1 MKVVLIGVGQAGGKL
16 AQAIAEFDY
25 EMDFGAVTGALAV
38 NTARADLQSLDIET
52 QLIGQDRVKGH
63 GVGGDN
69 ELGAE
74 VMDADAD
81 QVMDALDGRIT
92 SQSDAIVLVGGLG
105 GGTGSGGIPVLA
117 RELKTVYDRPVYA
130 LGILP
135 GRDEGSLYQVN
146 AGRSLKTVLREADS
160 TVLIDNDAWRS
171 SDESLQ
177 GGFETINRRVARRI
191 GLLLA
196 TGERI
201 GEETAETVVD
211 ASDLINTLRRGELA
225 AVGYATCEASEDAG
239 ENINA
244 ITSLARNAVLTG
256 TSLPDAV
263 DAQSALLVVAGEPQ
277 RIARKGVERARK
289 WVEEE
294 TGSLDVRGG
303 DFPMESD
310 KLAAIV
316 VLGGIERSRR
326 VEEFLDRAREA
337 SQQTDSSPADLTE
350 SFQDDRLDDLF

>member
-25 EMDFGAVTGALAV
+25 EMDLGAVTGALAV
-38 NTARADLQSLDIET
+38 NTARADLQSLNIET

-74 VMDADAD
+74 VMDTDAD
-81 QVMDALDGRIT
+81 EVMDALDGRIT
-92 SQSDAIVLVGGLG
+92 SRSDAIVLVGGLG
-105 GGTGSGGIPVLA
+105 GGTGSGGMPVLA

-146 AGRSLKTVLREADS
+146 AGRSLKTVLQETDS
-160 TVLIDNDAWRS
+160 TILIDNDAWRS
-171 SDESLQ
+171 SDESLEA
-177 GGFETINRRVARRI
+177 GFQTINERVARRI

-201 GEETAETVVD
+201 EGTPETVVD
-211 ASDLINTLRRGELA
+211 ASDLINTLRRGKLA
-225 AVGYATCEASEDAG
+225 AVGYATCEASEDAA

-244 ITSLARNAVLTG
+244 ISSLARNAVLTG

-289 WVEEE
+289 WIEEE

-303 DFPMESD
+303 DFPMDSD
-310 KLAAIV
+310 RLAAIV

-337 SQQTDSSPADLTE
+337 SERTDAAPADPAE
-350 SFQDDRLDDLF
+350 SLQDDRLDDLF